1 MKREKKLI
9 SDEALR
15 RVKRRITGAYLA
27 GHSVVHLNT
36 SYKSLGEQFTAYQL
50 EKMEAQTTSDRYDRQ
65 QRLLIQKTIEDM
77 DREVT
82 ERRDTQRAMRPGA
95 PIPPEGELRD
105 AIDDIIEVTMVCR
118 ELDAAMAKGREPS
131 AEALAVLARWRAEIQ
146 EEDDE
151 LELDAAKAA
160 FEDKE

>member
-1 MKREKKLI
+1 MTTEKMI
-9 SDEALR
+9 SNEALR
-15 RVKRRITGAYLA
+15 RAKRRITGAYLG
-27 GHSVVHLNT
+27 GHSVEHLNT

-50 EKMEAQTTSDRYDRQ
+50 EKVEAQATSDRYDRQ
-65 QRLLIQKTIEDM
+65 QRLLIQKTIDDM

-95 PIPPEGELRD
+95 PPPPEGELRD
-105 AIDDIIEVTMVCR
+105 AIDDILEVTIVCR
-118 ELDAAMAKGREPS
+118 ELDAALAEGCEPS
-131 AEALAVLARWRAEIQ
+131 AEALAILVRWETEIQ

-160 FEDKE
+160 FEE